1 MMSRHRQRG
10 MTFIGWMVL
19 LGMIGFLVMIGL
31 KLMPPYME
39 FFKVRSTLD
48 SVASEINNETTTA
61 EIRQMVGARF
71 QVNDVRTIN
80 NRDIVINRDG
90 GILTLTVNYE
100 YRTPMFANVDAVV
113 MFEKSVEAGAR

>member
-19 LGMIGFLVMIGL
+19 LGMIGFMVMTGL
-31 KLMPPYME
+31 KLMPAYME
-39 FFKVRSTLD
+39 FFKVRSTMD
-48 SVASEINNETTTA
+48 SVASEINNETNTA
-61 EIRQMVGARF
+61 QIRQLIGARF

-80 NRDIVINRDG
+80 NYDIVINRDRG
-90 GILTLTVNYE
+90 VLTLAINYE

-113 MFEKSVEAGAR
+113 MFEKTVEAGTR